1 MTENACVFEPV
12 DNTFLTFTAYYC
24 HWILT
29 TQNRSDH
36 YRTDVIGMFFVI
48 LHLLALPI
56 VIIAALI
63 AGLYPIAI
71 VDGLVFLM
79 LFAVEKLILEK
90 PVLLRSREVKPR
102 VQAVPEPQ
110 TR

>member
-1 MTENACVFEPV
+1 
-12 DNTFLTFTAYYC
+12 
-24 HWILT
+24 
-29 TQNRSDH
+29 
-36 YRTDVIGMFFVI
+36 MFFVI

-79 LFAVEKLILEK
+79 LFAVERLILEK

>member
-1 MTENACVFEPV
+1 M
-12 DNTFLTFTAYYC
+12 
-24 HWILT
+24 T

-79 LFAVEKLILEK
+79 LFAVERLILEK